1 MAEGI
6 RNLTGADL
14 GVSVTG
20 TAGPGPDERGVPVGI
35 VYIGLAA
42 PEGTFC
48 RALDLGRRRRDRI
61 QGLAANHAFD
71 VVRRYLQGLPIEQ
84 I

>member
-1 MAEGI
+1 M
-6 RNLTGADL
+6 
-14 GVSVTG
+14 
-20 TAGPGPDERGVPVGI
+20 GI

-42 PEGTFC
+42 REGTFC

-71 VVRRYLQGLPIEQ
+71 AVRRYLTGLPI
-84 I
+84 